1 MRRKEFALGVLSVLE
16 PPDQKNSDPEG
27 SRITR
32 ARSFDE
38 GAAALISA
46 LQDERGKQTGAAGTR
61 HGGDTERNPDLT
73 RLRLVAVTGSFLSA
87 VSTLGFCSL
96 AFASDAKWPL
106 IGVCTVS
113 AAATAAILIFYTAL
127 RRSVTRRALRLQAA
141 TPMKATLHSM
151 AAEHVSNMEA
161 THLLRCSE
169 ANPQLAD
176 AILVEIV
183 REYTDAERSRT
194 SPPAEVPPQRRR
206 TFSSVVDNAA
216 KPAHQN
222 HLITR
227 TLRRIASDVSGTS

>member
-1 MRRKEFALGVLSVLE
+1 M
-16 PPDQKNSDPEG
+16 
-27 SRITR
+27 
-32 ARSFDE
+32 RSFDE
-38 GAAALISA
+38 GAAALIAA
-46 LQDERGKQTGAAGTR
+46 LREEEGKQIAEAASAR
-61 HGGDTERNPDLT
+61 QRDDAERNPDLT
-73 RLRLVAVTGSFLSA
+73 RLRLVAVAGSFLSA

-113 AAATAAILIFYTAL
+113 AAATAAILIFYAAL
-127 RRSVTRRALRLQAA
+127 RRSVARRALRLQTAP
-141 TPMKATLHSM
+141 PMAVTLRGM
-151 AAEHVSNMEA
+151 AAEHVSNLEA
-161 THLLRCSE
+161 TRLLRCSE
-169 ANPQLAD
+169 HDPQLTD

-194 SPPAEVPPQRRR
+194 SPPVGASPPTEVRAERQR
-206 TFSSVVDNAA
+206 TFSSLVGNAA

>member
-1 MRRKEFALGVLSVLE
+1 MLSVLE

-38 GAAALISA
+38 GAAALIAA
-46 LQDERGKQTGAAGTR
+46 LQDERGKQTTEAVRTR
-61 HGGDTERNPDLT
+61 HGGDSERNPDLT

-127 RRSVTRRALRLQAA
+127 RRSVARRALLLQTAP
-141 TPMKATLHSM
+141 PMNATLQSM

-161 THLLRCSE
+161 ARLLRCSE
-169 ANPQLAD
+169 DNPQLAD
-176 AILVEIV
+176 AILVEII

-194 SPPAEVPPQRRR
+194 SPPAEVPSERRR
-206 TFSSVVDNAA
+206 AFSSLVGNAV

>member
-1 MRRKEFALGVLSVLE
+1 MA
-16 PPDQKNSDPEG
+16 
-27 SRITR
+27 
-32 ARSFDE
+32 
-38 GAAALISA
+38 
-46 LQDERGKQTGAAGTR
+46 
-61 HGGDTERNPDLT
+61 
-73 RLRLVAVTGSFLSA
+73 VAGSFLSA

-113 AAATAAILIFYTAL
+113 AAATAAILIFYAAL
-127 RRSVTRRALRLQAA
+127 RRSVARRALRLQTAP
-141 TPMKATLHSM
+141 PMKDTLRGM
-151 AAEHVSNMEA
+151 AAEHVSNLEA
-161 THLLRCSE
+161 ARLLRCSE
-169 ANPQLAD
+169 RDPQLAD

-194 SPPAEVPPQRRR
+194 SPPAEVQPERQR
-206 TFSSVVDNAA
+206 TFSSLVGNAA